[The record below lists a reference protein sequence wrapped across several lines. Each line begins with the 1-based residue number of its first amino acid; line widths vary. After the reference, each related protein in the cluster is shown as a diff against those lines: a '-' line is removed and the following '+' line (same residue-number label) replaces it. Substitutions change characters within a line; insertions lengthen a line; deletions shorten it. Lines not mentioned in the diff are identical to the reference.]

1 MNFLANEPLRI
12 ALPLPHLTL
21 LCKAW
26 YGWCMTRTLSEFGPR
41 ASLALEARLILCW
54 KLCHCGTGYCL
65 FVTPYVFVFL
75 LYPGGPLYNKI
86 TMDRAISHF
95 MVLLGLQ
102 LQISQLYPILNS
114 FLHAHQW
121 KKVCVDQKFLS
132 FLGLDSN

>member
-102 LQISQLYPILNS
+102 FQISQLYPILNS
-114 FLHAHQW
+114 FFACSPVE
-121 KKVCVDQKFLS
+121 KSMCGPKVLKL
-132 FLGLDSN
+132 LGTR